1 MCCVTCRRS
10 TPRRFALR
18 RAGFTLVEL
27 LVVIAIIGILV
38 ALLLPAIQAA
48 REAARRSQCSN
59 NMRQIV
65 LAMANYESATQVFP
79 PGRMGSDCSD
89 YGGLT
94 SKTPG
99 NPAYAGDIQRQGTSG
114 FPMLL
119 PQLEQQ
125 ALYDQ
130 IGWQMGS
137 INPANC
143 GIGPSAANWKSTIQD
158 VATVLLTR
166 PEVFVCPSST
176 DKKNRNEYATGSYA
190 LCAGSNGPSLGSAA
204 STKLNNGMF
213 VYVQAHSISSCFDG
227 LSNTFF
233 CGEVWGSH
241 TPEGTNLWMI
251 AGRHTDSLRTTEN
264 PLNTPVG
271 QGIIFGTNN
280 GAFASFHPG
289 GGQFGIGDGSVR
301 FVNENIDLAIYRA
314 ASTREGKEA
323 MPMP

>member
-1 MCCVTCRRS
+1 MFCVTGHRS

-65 LAMANYESATQVFP
+65 LAMANYESSTQVFP

-89 YGGLT
+89 YNGLT

-99 NPAYAGDIQRQGTSG
+99 NPVYAGDIQRPGTSG

-125 ALYDQ
+125 SLYDQ
-130 IGWQMGS
+130 LGWQMGS
-137 INPANC
+137 VNPAAC

-158 VATVLLTR
+158 VATVLRTR

-176 DKKNRNEYATGSYA
+176 DQKFRGEYATGSYA
-190 LCAGSNGPSLGSAA
+190 LCTGSNGPSQGISSAV
-204 STKLNNGMF
+204 KVNNGMF
-213 VYVQAHSISSCFDG
+213 VYVQPYSIANCFDG

-233 CGEVWGSH
+233 AGEVVGSH
-241 TPEGTNLWMI
+241 LSNGSNLWML
-251 AGRHTDSLRTTEN
+251 AGRHLDSLRTTDN

-271 QGIIFGTNN
+271 SGVVYSSAN